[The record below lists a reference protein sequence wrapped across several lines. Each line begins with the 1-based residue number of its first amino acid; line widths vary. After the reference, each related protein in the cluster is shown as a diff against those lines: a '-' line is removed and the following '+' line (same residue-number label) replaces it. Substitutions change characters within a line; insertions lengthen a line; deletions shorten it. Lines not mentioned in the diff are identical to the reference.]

1 MRYTKILTT
10 TAIISGILLA
20 AQLALGNGISNLTL
34 AKQGAEAQMMG
45 GNDTST
51 MKSGNRMTMMGGNI
65 TGSVDLI
72 SVISEAIGSKIN
84 VSLSDAA
91 TTAETSVGNASHA
104 VSAELG
110 ENSGF
115 LVYNIMVIDPNMN
128 FSKVI
133 VDPGTGEVLLSEPIS
148 REQHMMMHGMGM
160 DKQGMMGS
168 GMMGSGMRGP
178 GMMMGPP
185 SGMMG
190 GYPR

>member
-1 MRYTKILTT
+1 MRHTKILTT
-10 TAIISGILLA
+10 TAIISGIILA
-20 AQLALGNGISNLTL
+20 AQVALGNGISILPF

-45 GNDTST
+45 GNDTSM
-51 MKSGNRMTMMGGNI
+51 MKSGDRMTKMGGGNI

-72 SVISEAIGSKIN
+72 SVISEAIGSKVN

-91 TTAETSVGNASHA
+91 TSAETSVGNESHA

-128 FSKVI
+128 FSKVV

-160 DKQGMMGS
+160 DKQGMMS
-168 GMMGSGMRGP
+168 PGMMGP

>member
-1 MRYTKILTT
+1 MRHTKILTT

-20 AQLALGNGISNLTL
+20 AQVVLGNGISNLTL
-34 AKQGAEAQMMG
+34 AKQGAGAQMMG
-45 GNDTST
+45 RNDTSM
-51 MKSGNRMTMMGGNI
+51 MKFGDRMTTMGGNI

-72 SVISEAIGSKIN
+72 SVISEAIGSKVN

-91 TTAETSVGNASHA
+91 TSAETSVGNESHA

-160 DKQGMMGS
+160 DKQGMMS
-168 GMMGSGMRGP
+168 PGMMGP

>member
-1 MRYTKILTT
+1 MRHTKILTT
-10 TAIISGILLA
+10 TAIIIGILLA
-20 AQLALGNGISNLTL
+20 AQVALGNGISNLPV

-45 GNDTST
+45 GNDISM
-51 MKSGNRMTMMGGNI
+51 MKSGDRMRKMSGGNI

-72 SVISEAIGSKIN
+72 SVISEAIGSKVN

-91 TTAETSVGNASHA
+91 TSAETSVGNESHA

-115 LVYNIMVIDPNMN
+115 LVYN
-128 FSKVI
+128 
-133 VDPGTGEVLLSEPIS
+133 
-148 REQHMMMHGMGM
+148 MMMHGMGM
-160 DKQGMMGS
+160 DKQGMMS
-168 GMMGSGMRGP
+168 PGMMGP